1 MADDHPL
8 YRRGIVRALER
19 SGAFDV
25 VDQASDGA
33 TALALIRR
41 HRPDVAVLDVRM
53 PAMDGIDVIAALAR
67 HGPPVPV
74 VLLSAFDDERIV
86 AAGLEAGAA
95 AYVSKGADRDAVC
108 LDVAAAARAGAARSP
123 SAIRGRPDLERRR
136 LANWTPRLTVAEH
149 ELLQLG
155 AGAPDTS
162 ALARLAG
169 LDEAAVRRRL
179 DSLLAK
185 LGADDFAEAL
195 DVARAHDLVRRT
207 PPPGARP
214 LVLPAA
220 RGGTSAAL
228 DRPSP
233 CRGIRPVC
241 PGTGSTAQPP
251 RPHALEPRI
260 DQQAPCSPP
269 GPEVDRARRSAGT
282 AARRRQVD
290 VEPLAR
296 ARRRP
301 ARRCGPPAG
310 PPAA

>member
-1 MADDHPL
+1 MAPGSPIDPPIGGSGAARVPADRPLPRGRGRATVAATDTATQDRPLEMLTLDAPIDQHAPAPEPRPAAGDDTRLRVVVADDHPL

-67 HGPPVPV
+67 HGPMVPV

-123 SAIRGRPDLERRR
+123 SAIRGRPDLERR

-155 AGAPDTS
+155 AGAADTS

-169 LDEAAVRRRL
+169 LDEATVRRRL

-185 LGADDFAEAL
+185 LGADDLAEAL
-195 DVARAHDLVRRT
+195 EVARAHDLVRRT
-207 PPPGARP
+207 PPPG
-214 LVLPAA
+214 LQHAA
-220 RGGTSAAL
+220 
-228 DRPSP
+228 
-233 CRGIRPVC
+233 
-241 PGTGSTAQPP
+241 
-251 RPHALEPRI
+251 
-260 DQQAPCSPP
+260 
-269 GPEVDRARRSAGT
+269 AG
-282 AARRRQVD
+282 A
-290 VEPLAR
+290 
-296 ARRRP
+296 
-301 ARRCGPPAG
+301 
-310 PPAA
+310 